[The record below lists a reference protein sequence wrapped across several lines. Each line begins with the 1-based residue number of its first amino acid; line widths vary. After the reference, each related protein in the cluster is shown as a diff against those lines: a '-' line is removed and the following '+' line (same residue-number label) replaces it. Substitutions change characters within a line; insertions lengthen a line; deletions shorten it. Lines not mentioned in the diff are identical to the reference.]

1 MILHVLARWQK
12 NALENGEMNDL
23 ISRQALCKYA
33 LNQKD
38 KTITPNDIMRFPS
51 ASRLKGY
58 IHIDDI
64 YQRIA
69 GHSNYHGDAILAAF
83 TCLAEGKKVKSV
95 KPLNTPE
102 NLKGKWI
109 DDGDTLICNK
119 CQIAYNRPIFHNGW
133 NYCPNCGARMEGD
146 TE

>member
-1 MILHVLARWQK
+1 MILHVLAQWQK
-12 NALENGEMNDL
+12 NVLENGEMNDL

-38 KTITPNDIMRFPS
+38 KSITPNEIMRFPS
-51 ASRLKGY
+51 ANRPKGY

-83 TCLAEGKKVKSV
+83 TCLTEGKEVKPV
-95 KPLNTPE
+95 KPLNISEKP
-102 NLKGKWI
+102 KGKWI

-119 CQIAYNRPIFHNGW
+119 CRIAYNRPLFHHGW
-133 NYCPNCGARMEGD
+133 NFCPNCGAKMEF
-146 TE
+146 EK